1 MAGNKSTCT
10 KCGKTR
16 ASEKNF
22 YMSHSLIYS
31 KNGNRIPICKDCTL
45 ERYDE
50 LTEKYMDELKALY
63 HLCMN
68 LDIYYN
74 NDLVTSIYSRM
85 DKEKKENL
93 AKTYFSK
100 VNSLMQ
106 YKGLTSLD
114 SDAVLL
120 DETILSS
127 LSTSDNN
134 TVEEFEAS
142 PEVLKRWGRGYT
154 NEEYQEL
161 EERYEEWLDNHDH
174 DTLATE
180 KLFREIVELE
190 LLKSKARQANEAKAY
205 KDYSELLS
213 KKMGDANIKPTQK
226 KAMADGE
233 NETYGT
239 MVEEIEKTMPCLVP
253 SEEFEDVDKIYHYIV
268 KYFVK
273 PFARVMGL
281 ADAND
286 QGEVELHS
294 DVATSLKVGDDND
307 ED

>member
-1 MAGNKSTCT
+1 MASNKLTCT

-16 ASEKNF
+16 ATEKNF
-22 YMSHSLIYS
+22 YMSHSPIYS
-31 KNGNRIPICKDCTL
+31 KNEGRVPICKDCTL
-45 ERYDE
+45 VRYKE
-50 LTEKYMDELKALY
+50 LREKYMDELKALY

-74 NDLVTSIYSRM
+74 SDLATNIYSRM
-85 DKEKKENL
+85 NKDKKENL
-93 AKTYFSK
+93 AKLYFSK

-120 DETILSS
+120 DENILN
-127 LSTSDNN
+127 DIFIEGNN
-134 TVEEFEAS
+134 ETGEFEPS

-154 NEEYQEL
+154 NEEYEEL

-190 LLKSKARQANEAKAY
+190 LLKSKARQANEAKSY

-233 NETYGT
+233 GETYGT
-239 MVEEIEKTMPCLVP
+239 TIEEIEKTMPCLVP
-253 SEEFEDVDKIYHYIV
+253 SEEFEDVDKIYQYIV

-286 QGEVELHS
+286 QGVIDLHENVE
-294 DVATSLKVGDDND
+294 TSLRLGDDND